1 MKKIAIA
8 IAGALALGAAASAQA
23 QSDGT
28 ITFTGNVIATSCV
41 IAAGGSAG
49 ADATIALPEVAQNS
63 LNADGARIGE
73 TPFSIKIGDALNK
86 CTQNNVQA
94 YFHNTG
100 NVNAAGR
107 LNNEPGGAAN
117 VNVVLLNSDH
127 QDINLSNNT
136 NSKVV
141 PIVGGEAQ
149 IDFFGQYYA
158 TGAAGAGTVNT
169 GVEYSI
175 IYP

>member
-1 MKKIAIA
+1 MNKIAIA
-8 IAGALALGAAASAQA
+8 IAGALTLGAAASAHAQA
-23 QSDGT
+23 DGT

-41 IAAGGSAG
+41 IEAGGSAG

-63 LNADGARIGE
+63 LNADGARIGD
-73 TPFSIKIGDALNK
+73 TPFSIKVGSVATP
-86 CTQNNVQA
+86 CSATNVQA
-94 YFHNTG
+94 YFHNRG

-107 LNNEPGGAAN
+107 LNNTGTASN
-117 VNVVLLNSDH
+117 VNVVLLNSSH

-136 NSKVV
+136 NSEIV

-149 IDFFGQYYA
+149 LDFFGQYYA

>member
-8 IAGALALGAAASAQA
+8 IAGALTLGAAATAQA

-28 ITFTGNVIATSCV
+28 ITFNGEVLATSCV
-41 IAAGGSAG
+41 IEAGGTTG
-49 ADATIALPEVAQNS
+49 ADATVELPKVAQNS
-63 LNADGARIGE
+63 LKADGARIGD
-73 TPFSIKIGDALNK
+73 TPFSIKIGSAASP

-94 YFHNTG
+94 YFHNRG

-107 LNNEPGGAAN
+107 LNNEPTGAAN

-127 QDINLSNNT
+127 DVINLSNNT
-136 NSKVV
+136 NSKIV
-141 PIVGGEAQ
+141 PIVSGEAQ
-149 IDFFGQYYA
+149 LDFFGQYYA
-158 TGAAGAGTVNT
+158 TGAAGAGTVKT

-175 IYP
+175 VYP